1 MASAAAKRHAR
12 AVFQIALEH
21 NELDRWRGDLDQLAE
36 AVKDPLLLSFLQ
48 SPKVHLSDKVKVVR
62 QGFKG
67 ANPLAIN
74 LVLLLVS
81 RGRLGII
88 GDVAYEYGRMVDEKQ
103 GIVHADVVTAVPLS
117 PNEQTD
123 LAHRLSEILK
133 RKIVLSARVS
143 PDIIGGLVVK
153 VGDKLIDGSTK
164 SQFSALRKS
173 MGGSVK

>member
-1 MASAAAKRHAR
+1 MASAAARRHAR

-21 NELDRWRGDLDQLAE
+21 NELDKWRGDLDQIAE
-36 AVKDPLLLSFLQ
+36 SVKDPRVATFLQ
-48 SPKVHLSDKVKVVR
+48 SPKVHFSDKVKVIR

-67 ANPLAIN
+67 TNPFAIN

-81 RGRLGII
+81 RGRLNII
-88 GDVAYEYGRMVDEKQ
+88 GDVAHEYGRMVDEKQ

-117 PNEQTD
+117 EHDQTA
-123 LAHRLSEILK
+123 LARRLGEILK
-133 RKIVLSARVS
+133 RKIVIKTSVS

>member
-1 MASAAAKRHAR
+1 MASAAARRHAR

-21 NELDRWRGDLDQLAE
+21 NELDKWRGDLSQLAE

-48 SPKVHLSDKVKVVR
+48 NPKVHFSDKAKVIR
-62 QGFKG
+62 QVFKG
-67 ANPLAIN
+67 VNPLAIN

-88 GDVAYEYGRMVDEKQ
+88 GDVAYEYGRRVDEKQ

-117 PNEQTD
+117 ANDQTA

-133 RKIVLSARVS
+133 RKIVLGASVS
-143 PDIIGGLVVK
+143 PEIIGGLVVK

>member
-1 MASAAAKRHAR
+1 M
-12 AVFQIALEH
+12 
-21 NELDRWRGDLDQLAE
+21 NQLAE

-48 SPKVHLSDKVKVVR
+48 NPKVHFSRDKAKVVR
-62 QGFKG
+62 QGFRG
-67 ANPLAIN
+67 VNPFAVN

-117 PNEQTD
+117 ANDQTA

-133 RKIVLSARVS
+133 RKIVLGASVS
-143 PDIIGGLVVK
+143 PEI
-153 VGDKLIDGSTK
+153 
-164 SQFSALRKS
+164 SAAL
-173 MGGSVK
+173 